1 MELSKVKGS
10 RLIRST
16 PILVKVIFSLL
27 LTLAFVSSLSAQNAS
42 DLDADGIQRRITR
55 ARALAA
61 AGNLPA
67 ARSELEALQRT
78 AGVDPSVREITLVLL
93 AGIYIDQADYTY
105 AENLLNAAFG
115 ARATGGESAAR
126 AYFVLAGQV
135 MGGVRA
141 RLERYRVFGLN
152 VADDELPAEAAGDLD
167 RLRTLLEKVFA
178 QGRQLRDEN
187 ARNMDATALLEEA
200 AGVRVRLA
208 RKDDERAQW
217 QRELADARQRLIGT
231 TTRAA
236 TVNGT
241 SAPTSRTQTNSI
253 PASSSQPPASAANTA
268 QPSPTP
274 ANAATTSST
283 NTPNT
288 GGNRAANTQR
298 GSSTTITPPSTAPA
312 NPSTSA
318 TPSGGNA
325 TDGKPLEVGSLVT
338 RAAQTVAPSYP
349 ATARNARIAG
359 KVTVFLTV
367 DERGA
372 VAAVERADGPELL
385 RRAAEDAARRWK
397 FRPTIVNGQPVR
409 VSGFINF
416 NFTL

>member
-1 MELSKVKGS
+1 MKES
-10 RLIRST
+10 RFIRST
-16 PILVKVIFSLL
+16 PSFVKISFSLL
-27 LTLAFVSSLSAQNAS
+27 LILASVSSLSAQS
-42 DLDADGIQRRITR
+42 PGDLDADGIQRRITR

-78 AGVDPSVREITLVLL
+78 SGVDPSVREITLVLL

-115 ARATGGESAAR
+115 ARATGGESGAR

-135 MGGVRA
+135 LGGVRA

-152 VADDELPAEAAGDLD
+152 VADGELPSEASGDLD
-167 RLRTLLEKVFA
+167 RLRTLIEKVFS

-217 QRELADARQRLIGT
+217 QRELTDARQRLIGT
-231 TTRAA
+231 TARAA
-236 TVNGT
+236 SNGT
-241 SAPTSRTQTNSI
+241 NAPAARTQTTSVPTLSNPSG
-253 PASSSQPPASAANTA
+253 NTTTA
-268 QPSPTP
+268 QPTPPP
-274 ANAATTSST
+274 ANASPTTSNGTNSNAPQNTASNTTRGNST
-283 NTPNT
+283 QP
-288 GGNRAANTQR
+288 
-298 GSSTTITPPSTAPA
+298 TTTTTAPA
-312 NPSTSA
+312 NPPKA
-318 TPSGGNA
+318 GAPAGGDA
-325 TDGKPLEVGSLVT
+325 AAAGKPLEVGSLLP
-338 RAAQTVAPSYP
+338 RAAQTVAPTYP
-349 ATARNARIAG
+349 ATARSARITG

-372 VAAVERADGPELL
+372 VGAVQRTDGPELL

>member
-1 MELSKVKGS
+1 
-10 RLIRST
+10 
-16 PILVKVIFSLL
+16 
-27 LTLAFVSSLSAQNAS
+27 
-42 DLDADGIQRRITR
+42 
-55 ARALAA
+55 
-61 AGNLPA
+61 
-67 ARSELEALQRT
+67 
-78 AGVDPSVREITLVLL
+78 VREITLVLL

-115 ARATGGESAAR
+115 ARTTGGESASR

-135 MGGVRA
+135 LGGVRA

-152 VADDELPAEAAGDLD
+152 VADDELPTEAAGDLD

-217 QRELADARQRLIGT
+217 QRELTDARQRLIGT

-241 SAPTSRTQTNSI
+241 SAPTSRAQTSSI
-253 PASSSQPPASAANTA
+253 PASSSQPPSNAANTA
-268 QPSPTP
+268 QPSQTP
-274 ANAATTSST
+274 ANASATTST

-288 GGNRAANTQR
+288 GGNTAANTQR
-298 GSSTTITPPSTAPA
+298 GSSTTTTPPSTAPA

-318 TPSGGNA
+318 TPSGGSA
-325 TDGKPLEVGSLVT
+325 TDGKPLDVGSLVT

-349 ATARNARIAG
+349 ATARNARITG
-359 KVTVFLTV
+359 RVTVFLTV

-372 VAAVERADGPELL
+372 VAAVDRADGPELL

>member
-1 MELSKVKGS
+1 VKGS

-16 PILVKVIFSLL
+16 SSIIKVSFSLFL
-27 LTLAFVSSLSAQNAS
+27 ILACATVLCAQSPS

-105 AENLLNAAFG
+105 AENLLNAAFA

-135 MGGVRA
+135 LGGVRA

-152 VADDELPAEAAGDLD
+152 VADDELPTEASGDLD
-167 RLRTLLEKVFA
+167 RLRALIEKVFA

-217 QRELADARQRLIGT
+217 QRELTDARQRLVGTNARVASNGT
-231 TTRAA
+231 T
-236 TVNGT
+236 
-241 SAPTSRTQTNSI
+241 APPARTQTTSM
-253 PASSSQPPASAANTA
+253 PSSSSQPTA

-274 ANAATTSST
+274 ANAAPKTST
-283 NTPNT
+283 NAPAA
-288 GGNRAANTQR
+288 GGNTAANTQR
-298 GSSTTITPPSTAPA
+298 GNTTARPPAPA
-312 NPSTSA
+312 STNPPNAA
-318 TPSGGNA
+318 TPAGGNA
-325 TDGKPLEVGSLVT
+325 SDGRPLEVGSLLP
-338 RAAQTVAPSYP
+338 RAAQTIAPTYP
-349 ATARNARIAG
+349 ATARNARITG
-359 KVTVFLTV
+359 KVTVFLMV
-367 DERGA
+367 DEKGA
-372 VAAVERADGPELL
+372 VAAVERTDGPELL

>member
-1 MELSKVKGS
+1 
-10 RLIRST
+10 LI
-16 PILVKVIFSLL
+16 
-27 LTLAFVSSLSAQNAS
+27 LAFVSGLSAQNS
-42 DLDADGIQRRITR
+42 SGLDADGIQRRVTR

-105 AENLLNAAFG
+105 AENLLNTAFAG
-115 ARATGGESAAR
+115 RATGGESAAR

-135 MGGVRA
+135 LGGVRA

-152 VADDELPAEAAGDLD
+152 VADDELPTEASGDLD
-167 RLRTLLEKVFA
+167 RLRTLIEKVFA

-200 AGVRVRLA
+200 AGVRVRLS

-217 QRELADARQRLIGT
+217 QRELTDARQRLVGT
-231 TTRAA
+231 NSRAA
-236 TVNGT
+236 SNGT
-241 SAPTSRTQTNSI
+241 SAPGARTQASSI
-253 PASSSQPPASAANTA
+253 PASSSQPLTAAA

-274 ANAATTSST
+274 ANVAAPTTST
-283 NTPNT
+283 NASNT
-288 GGNRAANTQR
+288 AGVNTAANTQR
-298 GSSTTITPPSTAPA
+298 GSSTRTAPT
-312 NPSTSA
+312 NSSTSA
-318 TPSGGNA
+318 APASGNA
-325 TDGKPLEVGSLVT
+325 NNDGKPLEVGSLVA
-338 RAAQTVAPSYP
+338 RAAQTVAPTYP
-349 ATARNARIAG
+349 ATARNARITG
-359 KVTVFLTV
+359 KVTVFLMV
-367 DERGA
+367 DERGM
-372 VAAVERADGPELL
+372 VASVERTDGPELL

-397 FRPTIVNGQPVR
+397 FRPTVVNGQPVR

>member
-1 MELSKVKGS
+1 VKES
-10 RLIRST
+10 SFIHST
-16 PILVKVIFSLL
+16 PSFVKVSFILL
-27 LTLAFVSSLSAQNAS
+27 LILAFVSSLRAQGPS

-78 AGVDPSVREITLVLL
+78 SGVDPSVREITLVLL

-115 ARATGGESAAR
+115 ARAAGGESAAR

-135 MGGVRA
+135 LGGVRA

-152 VADDELPAEAAGDLD
+152 VADDELPTEASGDLD
-167 RLRTLLEKVFA
+167 RLRTLIEKVFA

-200 AGVRVRLA
+200 AGVRVRLS

-217 QRELADARQRLIGT
+217 QRELTDARQRLIGT
-231 TTRAA
+231 GRAA
-236 TVNGT
+236 SNGAN
-241 SAPTSRTQTNSI
+241 APAARTQTTSVPSLSN
-253 PASSSQPPASAANTA
+253 QPANTVAAA
-268 QPSPTP
+268 QPTQAP
-274 ANAATTSST
+274 ANAAPSTATSAPANAAQKTATNTTRGNSTQPTTS
-283 NTPNT
+283 
-288 GGNRAANTQR
+288 
-298 GSSTTITPPSTAPA
+298 APA
-312 NPSTSA
+312 NPPNA
-318 TPSGGNA
+318 AAPAGGNA
-325 TDGKPLEVGSLVT
+325 GDGKPLEVGSLLP
-338 RAAQTVAPSYP
+338 RAAQTVAPTYP
-349 ATARNARIAG
+349 PTARNARITG

-372 VAAVERADGPELL
+372 VGAVERTDGPEML
-385 RRAAEDAARRWK
+385 RGAAESAARRWK

>member
-10 RLIRST
+10 RLILST
-16 PILVKVIFSLL
+16 SLFVKVSFSLL
-27 LTLAFVSSLSAQNAS
+27 LILVFVSSLRAQSAN

-93 AGIYIDQADYTY
+93 AGIYIDQADYAY

-115 ARATGGESAAR
+115 TRATGGESAAR

-135 MGGVRA
+135 LGGVRA

-152 VADDELPAEAAGDLD
+152 VADESLPTEASGDLD
-167 RLRTLLEKVFA
+167 RLRTLIEKVFA

-217 QRELADARQRLIGT
+217 QRELTDARQRLIGT
-231 TTRAA
+231 TARASN
-236 TVNGT
+236 NGT
-241 SAPTSRTQTNSI
+241 TAPPARAQTNSI
-253 PASSSQPPASAANTA
+253 PSSSSQQPANNTAA
-268 QPSPTP
+268 QPSSATPRAAPTTP
-274 ANAATTSST
+274 ANTPAA
-283 NTPNT
+283 
-288 GGNRAANTQR
+288 GGNTAANTQR
-298 GSSTTITPPSTAPA
+298 GSSTTPPATTNAPA
-312 NPSTSA
+312 A
-318 TPSGGNA
+318 TTPAGGNA
-325 TDGKPLEVGSLVT
+325 TPGKPLEVGSLVPK
-338 RAAQTVAPSYP
+338 AAQTVAPTYP
-349 ATARNARIAG
+349 PTARNARITG
-359 KVTVFLTV
+359 RVTVFLMV
-367 DERGA
+367 DERGT
-372 VAAVERADGPELL
+372 VAAVERTDGPELL

-397 FRPTIVNGQPVR
+397 FRPTIVNGQAVR

>member
-1 MELSKVKGS
+1 VKES
-10 RLIRST
+10 PLIRST
-16 PILVKVIFSLL
+16 RTLAKVTFSLL
-27 LTLAFVSSLSAQNAS
+27 LILAFAPGLRAQSSN
-42 DLDADGIQRRITR
+42 DLDAEGIQRRITR

-115 ARATGGESAAR
+115 ARTTGGESAAR

-135 MGGVRA
+135 LGGVRA

-152 VADDELPAEAAGDLD
+152 VADEALPAEASGDVD
-167 RLRTLLEKVFA
+167 RLRTLIEKVFA

-208 RKDDERAQW
+208 RREDERALW
-217 QRELADARQRLIGT
+217 QRELTDARQRLIGT
-231 TTRAA
+231 TARAA
-236 TVNGT
+236 SNGT
-241 SAPTSRTQTNSI
+241 NAPNARTQGSSI
-253 PASSSQPPASAANTA
+253 LAGSSQPANAA

-274 ANAATTSST
+274 ANAAPSTST
-283 NTPNT
+283 NAPNAAQNT
-288 GGNRAANTQR
+288 AANTQR
-298 GSSTTITPPSTAPA
+298 GSSTATTTAPPNA
-312 NPSTSA
+312 RPSA
-318 TPSGGNA
+318 TPAGGNA
-325 TDGKPLEVGSLVT
+325 TEGRPLEVGSLVP
-338 RAAQTVAPSYP
+338 RAAQTVAPAYP
-349 ATARNARIAG
+349 PTARSARVAG
-359 KVTVFLTV
+359 KVTVFLMV
-367 DERGA
+367 DEKGA
-372 VAAVERADGPELL
+372 VAAVERTDGPELL
-385 RRAAEDAARRWK
+385 RRAAEEAARRWK

>member
-1 MELSKVKGS
+1 VKGIS
-10 RLIRST
+10 LIRST
-16 PILVKVIFSLL
+16 HIFVKVSFSLL
-27 LTLAFVSSLSAQNAS
+27 FILAFASGLRAQSAN

-78 AGVDPSVREITLVLL
+78 AGVDASVREITLVLL
-93 AGIYIDQADYTY
+93 AGIYIDQADYSY
-105 AENLLNAAFG
+105 AENLLNAAFA

-135 MGGVRA
+135 LGGVRS

-152 VADDELPAEAAGDLD
+152 VADDELPTEASGDLD
-167 RLRTLLEKVFA
+167 RLRTLIEKVFA

-217 QRELADARQRLIGT
+217 QRELTDARQRLIGT
-231 TTRAA
+231 TARAA
-236 TVNGT
+236 SNGT
-241 SAPTSRTQTNSI
+241 SAPGARTTANTVPSL
-253 PASSSQPPASAANTA
+253 SSPPAA
-268 QPSPTP
+268 QPTPTP
-274 ANAATTSST
+274 ANAAPSSST
-283 NTPNT
+283 GAPNAPQNT
-288 GGNRAANTQR
+288 AANTQR
-298 GSSTTITPPSTAPA
+298 GSSTTTPPANA

-318 TPSGGNA
+318 APAGGSA
-325 TDGKPLEVGSLVT
+325 TDGKPLEVGSLVP
-338 RAAQTVAPSYP
+338 RAAQTFAPTYP
-349 ATARNARIAG
+349 PTARNARVTG
-359 KVTVFLTV
+359 KVTVFLMV
-367 DERGA
+367 DEKGA
-372 VAAVERADGPELL
+372 VTAVERTDGPALL
-385 RRAAEDAARRWK
+385 RGAAEDAARRWK

>member
-1 MELSKVKGS
+1 MKGS

-16 PILVKVIFSLL
+16 PRLFKISFALL
-27 LTLAFVSSLSAQNAS
+27 IIAAFAPPARAQTPAS
-42 DLDADGIQRRITR
+42 ELDANGIQRRVTR

-105 AENLLNAAFG
+105 AENLLNAAFA

-135 MGGVRA
+135 LGGVRA

-152 VADDELPAEAAGDLD
+152 VADDELPGEAAGDLD
-167 RLRTLLEKVFA
+167 RLRTLIERVFA

-200 AGVRVRLA
+200 AGVRQRLS
-208 RKDDERAQW
+208 RKEDERARW
-217 QRELADARQRLIGT
+217 QAEVADARQRLIGADRRVASNGATPSPSPRAQT
-231 TTRAA
+231 TST
-236 TVNGT
+236 
-241 SAPTSRTQTNSI
+241 
-253 PASSSQPPASAANTA
+253 PAGASQPAA
-268 QPSPTP
+268 QPAPTP
-274 ANAATTSST
+274 AVA
-283 NTPNT
+283 
-288 GGNRAANTQR
+288 
-298 GSSTTITPPSTAPA
+298 APA
-312 NPSTSA
+312 TSTSA
-318 TPSGGNA
+318 TSTAGNAPPGTTQSGGATGTNA
-325 TDGKPLEVGSLVT
+325 PANSQAAAPAGAADGKPLEVGLLLPKAT
-338 RAAQTVAPSYP
+338 DKPAPTYPQTARAARVTG
-349 ATARNARIAG
+349 R
-359 KVTVFLTV
+359 VTVFLMV
-367 DERGA
+367 DEKGA
-372 VAAVERADGPELL
+372 VAKVERTDGPELL
-385 RRAAEDAARRWK
+385 RGAAADAARRWK
-397 FRPTIVNGQPVR
+397 FRPTVVNGQPVR

>member
-1 MELSKVKGS
+1 LSKVKGS
-10 RLIRST
+10 PLKRST
-16 PILVKVIFSLL
+16 PSFVKVSFSLL
-27 LTLAFVSSLSAQNAS
+27 LTLAFVAGICAQSPN

-105 AENLLNAAFG
+105 AENLLNAAFA

-135 MGGVRA
+135 LGGVRA

-152 VADDELPAEAAGDLD
+152 VADGELPAEAAGDLD
-167 RLRTLLEKVFA
+167 RLRTLIERVFA

-200 AGVRVRLA
+200 AGVRVRLS
-208 RKDDERAQW
+208 RRDDERAQW
-217 QRELADARQRLIGT
+217 QRELTDARQRLIGT
-231 TTRAA
+231 TSRAA
-236 TVNGT
+236 SNSTT
-241 SAPTSRTQTNSI
+241 ASTARTQTTSMPGN
-253 PASSSQPPASAANTA
+253 SSQPAAQTS
-268 QPSPTP
+268 PSP
-274 ANAATTSST
+274 ANVAQAAST
-283 NTPNT
+283 NAPDAAPNPT
-288 GGNRAANTQR
+288 ANTQR
-298 GSSTTITPPSTAPA
+298 GSSTTTPPSNA
-312 NPSTSA
+312 NPQTAAPSA
-318 TPSGGNA
+318 GGNA
-325 TDGKPLEVGSLVT
+325 TAGRPLAVGSLVPK
-338 RAAQTVAPSYP
+338 AAQQFAPTYP
-349 ATARNARIAG
+349 ATARTARVTG
-359 KVTVFLTV
+359 KVTVFLMV
-367 DERGA
+367 DEKGA
-372 VAAVERADGPELL
+372 VTSVERTDGPEML

-397 FRPTIVNGQPVR
+397 FHPTIVNGQPVR

>member
-1 MELSKVKGS
+1 MKES

-16 PILVKVIFSLL
+16 PSFIQIIFSLL
-27 LTLAFVSSLSAQNAS
+27 LMLAFVAGLRAQSPS

-126 AYFVLAGQV
+126 AYFLLAGQV
-135 MGGVRA
+135 LGGVRS

-152 VADDELPAEAAGDLD
+152 VADDELPTEASGDLD

-217 QRELADARQRLIGT
+217 QRELTDARQRLIGT
-231 TTRAA
+231 TARAA
-236 TVNGT
+236 SNGT
-241 SAPTSRTQTNSI
+241 TAPAARPTGAISVPSN
-253 PASSSQPPASAANTA
+253 SSQPAAGTTTA

-274 ANAATTSST
+274 VNSAPTSST
-283 NTPNT
+283 NAPAAQNT
-288 GGNRAANTQR
+288 TANTQR
-298 GSSTTITPPSTAPA
+298 GNSTTAPSNSPTA
-312 NPSTSA
+312 A
-318 TPSGGNA
+318 TAAAPSGGNA
-325 TDGKPLEVGSLVT
+325 TDGKPLEVGSLVP
-338 RAAQTVAPSYP
+338 RAAQTVSPTYPS
-349 ATARNARIAG
+349 TARSARITG
-359 KVTVFLTV
+359 RVTVFLMV

-372 VAAVERADGPELL
+372 VASVERTDGPELL